1 MTEATQPWG
10 AMVTWY
16 EIKDIEPPQTIRE
29 DMEKK

>member
-16 EIKDIEPPQTIRE
+16 EIKDKEPPQTIRG